1 MLINLKKCGKLSLI
15 IVNSEIIM
23 SSHDQNHPINNDT
36 SDENTT
42 HFGFQTVEKNE
53 KESKV
58 ASVFHSVAQQY
69 DVMNDLMSFGIHRL
83 WKRFTIDASGVRPG
97 NKVLDLA
104 GGTGDLTA
112 KFSKLVGREGKVIL
126 ADINSS
132 MLNVGRDKLRDL
144 GLVQNIEYVQANAQ
158 YLPFEDNTFDIIT
171 IAFGLRNVTDK
182 DMALR
187 SMYRVLKPGGRL
199 LVLEFSKPEHELV
212 NKAYDFYS
220 FNILPKI
227 GELVAKDGD
236 SYQYL
241 AESIRMHPDQDTLK
255 TMMDAAGFEQTG
267 FKNLTG
273 GVVALHKGYK
283 F

>member
-1 MLINLKKCGKLSLI
+1 MTAQQDNHQE
-15 IVNSEIIM
+15 NS
-23 SSHDQNHPINNDT
+23 
-36 SDENTT
+36 SDSASENTT
-42 HFGFQTVEKNE
+42 HFGFQTVDKNE

-58 ASVFHSVAQQY
+58 ASVFHSVAAQY

-112 KFSKLVGREGKVIL
+112 KFSQLVGREGKVIL

-132 MLNVGRDKLRDL
+132 MLNVGRDKLRDK

-158 YLPFEDNTFDIIT
+158 YLPFEDNTFDIVT

-187 SMYRVLKPGGRL
+187 SIYRVLKPGGRL
-199 LVLEFSKPEHELV
+199 LVLEFSKPEHELIS
-212 NKAYDFYS
+212 KAYDFYS
-220 FNILPKI
+220 FNILPKM

-255 TMMDAAGFEQTG
+255 DMMDSAGFEQTS